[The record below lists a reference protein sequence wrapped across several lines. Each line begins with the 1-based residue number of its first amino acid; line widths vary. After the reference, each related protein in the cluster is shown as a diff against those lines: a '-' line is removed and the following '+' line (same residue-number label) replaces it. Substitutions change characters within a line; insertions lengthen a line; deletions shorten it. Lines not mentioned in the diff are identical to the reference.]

1 MNKNF
6 IVKSIIISSQGKRY
20 SIMIT
25 GTLIDLITEFIALF
39 SIKNISPCFMLLKTW
54 NYNLLYI
61 YEYWN
66 PLWTLS
72 FYNIK

>member
-25 GTLIDLITEFIALF
+25 GTLIDLIRIYCFIF
-39 SIKNISPCFMLLKTW
+39 NQKYISV
-54 NYNLLYI
+54 
-61 YEYWN
+61 
-66 PLWTLS
+66 
-72 FYNIK
+72 FYVT